1 MVAVAWSLWHGR
13 CGMVAVAWSLWH
25 AGSKHKISAFSSFLH
40 QCTVDRKQLLLA
52 FNEVAQELN
61 VTGVDGSICSLP
73 VVECHHH
80 DNDDDDEED
89 HHDNDDDVED
99 HHDNRKREHIDDYH
113 GECEY

>member
-1 MVAVAWSLWHGR
+1 MAWSL
-13 CGMVAVAWSLWH
+13 
-25 AGSKHKISAFSSFLH
+25 GSKHKISAISSFLH

-80 DNDDDDEED
+80 DNDDD
-89 HHDNDDDVED
+89 VED
-99 HHDNRKREHIDDYH
+99 HHDNRKREHMDDYY

>member
-1 MVAVAWSLWHGR
+1 M
-13 CGMVAVAWSLWH
+13 
-25 AGSKHKISAFSSFLH
+25 
-40 QCTVDRKQLLLA
+40 DRKQLLLA

-80 DNDDDDEED
+80 DNDDY
-89 HHDNDDDVED
+89 VED
-99 HHDNRKREHIDDYH
+99 HHDNRKREHMDDYY